1 MSNTFDIFKYG
12 LLNFGERSKDTLFGE
27 KQSVQPG
34 QDTMRRSEQGYLNK
48 SLKYAGGAIDETL
61 FGKPLRTKH
70 PTEGVLVGA
79 GGVPQRFDPNF
90 DVEKDKWISQGRVSE
105 GLINKTAKKSIEI
118 TKKAVVEG
126 ENYLENQIQKYFPNF
141 AGNDSISIKEKK
153 ALIEG
158 AEKGKVDH
166 ALLQAVKDKT
176 DPINEKD
183 IGTLE
188 KLTGVDF
195 DKAKANWKDK
205 GGMDGLMSN
214 PAFSLGLA
222 LMQSSAN
229 GKTINQG
236 ILDNFIKSA
245 KISEHYQDRIKAKTQ
260 VFGPPSQD
268 ERDFAQAA
276 LSTIGMTGPGKWSK
290 GWDFVKLWGKDNQAA
305 YNRGLNTIV
314 VQAKKEIDKKYKG
327 KSHTVTEED
336 YVDAFNILKSQG
348 KIKDMKTLFGV
359 TLENINKNK
368 SLTSKGYDW
377 LKKKIGSE
385 SEFYKAEGGPV
396 SAGKPYMVGEQGP
409 EIIIPRS
416 DGDVL
421 TNDDSQIYA
430 MLLASNPQLQKVS
443 RVRAQK
449 IMRNRFPEYFE
460 G

>member
-1 MSNTFDIFKYG
+1 MSNTWGVFEEWKNG
-12 LLNFGERSKDTLFGE
+12 LLGVADKAGDKLLGS

-34 QDTMRRSEQGYLNK
+34 QDTMRRGDGLIDQGLN
-48 SLKYAGGAIDETL
+48 YAGGKIDQAQEA
-61 FGKPLRTKH
+61 
-70 PTEGVLVGA
+70 GA
-79 GGVPQRFDPNF
+79 QYFQGEKVFDPATGGPTKRTGVQSSESMKDLDIGIKKF
-90 DVEKDKWISQGRVSE
+90 DQG
-105 GLINKTAKKSIEI
+105 INKTKD
-118 TKKAVVEG
+118 
-126 ENYLENQIQKYFPNF
+126 YLDNQLEKYFPNF
-141 AGNDSISIKEKK
+141 AGNNSISNKEKT

-158 AEKGKVDH
+158 ATKGNVDPK
-166 ALLQAVKDKT
+166 LLEAVKNKT
-176 DPINEKD
+176 DPINQKD
-183 IGTLE
+183 IPTLE
-188 KLTGVDF
+188 KVMGISF
-195 DKAKANWKDK
+195 DDAKANWKDK

-236 ILDNFIKSA
+236 VLDNFMKAA

-276 LSTIGMTGPGKWSK
+276 LTTIGMTGPGKWSK

-327 KSHTVTEED
+327 KSHTVTEQD
-336 YVDAFNILKSQG
+336 YIDAFNTLKSQG

-359 TLENINKNK
+359 TVENTNKNK

-377 LKKKIGSE
+377 LKKKVGAE

-396 SAGKPYMVGEQGP
+396 SAGKPYMVGEKGP

-443 RVRAQK
+443 KARAEK

>member
-1 MSNTFDIFKYG
+1 MG
-12 LLNFGERSKDTLFGE
+12 LLDTWEEWKQDLSPYAEKAKDKIYGE
-27 KQSVQPG
+27 KMSVQPG
-34 QDTMRRSEQGYLNK
+34 QDTMRRSEQGYLDK
-48 SLKYAGGAIDETL
+48 SLKYAGGAIDQAQE
-61 FGKPLRTKH
+61 
-70 PTEGVLVGA
+70 A
-79 GGVPQRFDPNF
+79 GTQYFQGEKVFDPATGGPTKRTGVYSSKSMEHLDKGIELF
-90 DVEKDKWISQGRVSE
+90 DKGIDKSKD
-105 GLINKTAKKSIEI
+105 
-118 TKKAVVEG
+118 
-126 ENYLENQIQKYFPNF
+126 YLENKLEKYFPNF
-141 AGNDSISIKEKK
+141 ANNGSISTKEKT

-158 AEKGKVDH
+158 AEKGNVDP

-176 DPINEKD
+176 DPLNQKD

-327 KSHTVTEED
+327 KSHTVTEQD
-336 YVDAFNILKSQG
+336 YVDAFNNLKKQG
-348 KIKDMKTLFGV
+348 KIKDMQTLFGV
-359 TLENINKNK
+359 TVENKNKNK
-368 SLTSKGYDW
+368 SLTSKFQDW
-377 LKKKIGSE
+377 TKKKIGADSA
-385 SEFYKAEGGPV
+385 FYKAKGGPV
-396 SAGKPYMVGEQGP
+396 QQGKPYVVGEQGP

-460 G
+460 

>member
-1 MSNTFDIFKYG
+1 MG
-12 LLNFGERSKDTLFGE
+12 LLDTWNEWKQDLSPYADKAGDKLLGS

-34 QDTMRRSEQGYLNK
+34 QDTMRRDDGLIDQGLQ
-48 SLKYAGGAIDETL
+48 YAGGEAAKAQEATAQY
-61 FGKPLRTKH
+61 FQGEK
-70 PTEGVLVGA
+70 V
-79 GGVPQRFDPNF
+79 FDPATGGPTKRTGVQSSQSIKDLETGIQKF
-90 DVEKDKWISQGRVSE
+90 DTG
-105 GLINKTAKKSIEI
+105 INKTKD
-118 TKKAVVEG
+118 
-126 ENYLENQIQKYFPNF
+126 YLENQLQKYFPNF
-141 AGNDSISIKEKK
+141 AGNNSISTKEKT

-158 AEKGKVDH
+158 ATKGNVDPK
-166 ALLQAVKDKT
+166 LLEAVKNKT
-176 DPINEKD
+176 DPINQKD
-183 IGTLE
+183 IPTLE
-188 KLTGVDF
+188 KVMGISF
-195 DKAKANWKDK
+195 DDAKANWKDK

-236 ILDNFIKSA
+236 VLDNFMKAA
-245 KISEHYQDRIKAKTQ
+245 KISEHYQDRIEAKTQ
-260 VFGPPSQD
+260 VFGPPSED
-268 ERDFAQAA
+268 ERKFAQAA
-276 LSTIGMTGPGKWSK
+276 LSTIGITGPGKWSK
-290 GWDFVKLWGKDNQAA
+290 GWDFVKAWGKDNQAA

-327 KSHTVTEED
+327 KSHTVTEQD
-336 YVDAFNILKSQG
+336 YVDAFNTLKNSG

-359 TLENINKNK
+359 TVENENKNK
-368 SLTSKGYDW
+368 GLTSKFYDW
-377 LKKKIGSE
+377 TKKKIGAD
-385 SEFYKAEGGPV
+385 SEFYKAQGGPV
-396 SAGKPYMVGEQGP
+396 TAGKPYMVGEQGP

-443 RVRAQK
+443 KARAQK

>member
-1 MSNTFDIFKYG
+1 MG
-12 LLNFGERSKDTLFGE
+12 LLDTWEEWKLNLSPYADKAGDKLLGS

-34 QDTMRRSEQGYLNK
+34 QDTMRRDDGLINQGLQ
-48 SLKYAGGAIDETL
+48 YAGGKIDQAQE
-61 FGKPLRTKH
+61 
-70 PTEGVLVGA
+70 A
-79 GGVPQRFDPNF
+79 GTQYFQGEKVFDPATGGPTKRTGVQSSQSIKDLETGIQKF
-90 DVEKDKWISQGRVSE
+90 DTG
-105 GLINKTAKKSIEI
+105 INKTKD
-118 TKKAVVEG
+118 
-126 ENYLENQIQKYFPNF
+126 YLENQLQKYFPNF
-141 AGNDSISIKEKK
+141 AGNNSISTKEKT

-158 AEKGKVDH
+158 ATKGNVDPK
-166 ALLQAVKDKT
+166 LLEAVKNKT
-176 DPINEKD
+176 DPINQKD
-183 IGTLE
+183 IPTLE
-188 KLTGVDF
+188 KVMGISF
-195 DKAKANWKDK
+195 DDAKANWKDK

-236 ILDNFIKSA
+236 VLDNFMKAA

-260 VFGPPSQD
+260 VFGPPSD
-268 ERDFAQAA
+268 AEREFAQAA
-276 LSTIGMTGPGKWSK
+276 LSTIGITGPGKWSK
-290 GWDFVKLWGKDNQAA
+290 GWDFVKAWGKDNQAA
-305 YNRGLNTIV
+305 YNRGLNSIV

-327 KSHTVTEED
+327 KSHTVTEQD
-336 YVDAFNILKSQG
+336 YVDAFNTLKNSG

-359 TLENINKNK
+359 TVENENKNK
-368 SLTSKGYDW
+368 GLTSKFYDW
-377 LKKKIGSE
+377 TKKKIGAD
-385 SEFYKAEGGPV
+385 SEFYKAQGGPV
-396 SAGKPYMVGEQGP
+396 TAGKPYMVGEQGP

-443 RVRAQK
+443 KARAEK